1 MALTAVTDRETAE
14 ARRLFEKARDTGVIL
29 NASFDDSVWKLTDEV
44 HTCSIR
50 FLPREEAWEAGGG
63 TWMGIGREAFVT
75 YMKVFLVFS
84 MGSLALISLRERASA
99 VMDLASCS
107 LKDLEE
113 RPFPLSAL
121 LFTELLPPSPERD
134 AAAESLDDLF
144 IPFRKGPGRARD
156 LAPFE
161 TFLRFGE
168 GPDAFWEQAGSGE
181 KVRFF
186 PIRLWWDLT
195 CILPLRPTEFTLIP
209 GGCLRQ
215 KDGRCFLTIRRTILN
230 LLLIMI

>member
-1 MALTAVTDRETAE
+1 MDGFTRTMALTAVTDRETAE
-14 ARRLFEKARDTGVIL
+14 ARRLFERARDTGVIL

-50 FLPREEAWEAGGG
+50 FLPDEGAWDAGGG
-63 TWMGIGREAFVT
+63 TWMGIGREAFMT

-134 AAAESLDDLF
+134 TAAESLDDLSL
-144 IPFRKGPGRARD
+144 PFRKGPGEPGTWPLSKPTSASGKALTPSGNRPGAVRRS
-156 LAPFE
+156 ASSPS
-161 TFLRFGE
+161 
-168 GPDAFWEQAGSGE
+168 GSGG
-181 KVRFF
+181 
-186 PIRLWWDLT
+186 T
-195 CILPLRPTEFTLIP
+195 
-209 GGCLRQ
+209 
-215 KDGRCFLTIRRTILN
+215 
-230 LLLIMI
+230 

>member
-1 MALTAVTDRETAE
+1 MDGFTRTMALTAVTDRETAA
-14 ARRLFEKARDTGVIL
+14 ARRLFERARDTGVIL

-63 TWMGIGREAFVT
+63 TWMGIGREAFMK

-113 RPFPLSAL
+113 RSLPLSAL

-134 AAAESLDDLF
+134 TAAESLDDLSL
-144 IPFRKGPGRARD
+144 PFRKGSGEARPLSKPTSASGKALTPSGRKQRAMRRS
-156 LAPFE
+156 ASSPS
-161 TFLRFGE
+161 
-168 GPDAFWEQAGSGE
+168 GSGG
-181 KVRFF
+181 
-186 PIRLWWDLT
+186 T
-195 CILPLRPTEFTLIP
+195 
-209 GGCLRQ
+209 
-215 KDGRCFLTIRRTILN
+215 
-230 LLLIMI
+230 